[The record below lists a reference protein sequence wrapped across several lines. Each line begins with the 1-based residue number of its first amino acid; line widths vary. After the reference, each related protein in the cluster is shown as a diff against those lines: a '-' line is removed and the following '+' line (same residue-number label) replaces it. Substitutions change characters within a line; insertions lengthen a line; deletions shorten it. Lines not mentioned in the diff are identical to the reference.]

1 MMHPFMRWETSAWPG
16 RRRRLCCWSYALLAV
31 ALPACTPPAP
41 ASLQG
46 YVEGDYVRVAAP
58 FAGTLTT
65 LDVQRGATVKPGAPL
80 FVLEQENEAAASRE
94 AAQRLAAAQA
104 TLANLQKGKRAPEIA
119 AVQDQIRQAQA
130 TVALDRQNLVRQQA
144 LVREGF
150 TSRASLD
157 QAQSA
162 FTRDSAR
169 VAELKNQL
177 QTAREGGRPDEIR
190 AAEAQVRASQAALAQ
205 ANWRL
210 AQKSVRAPV
219 AALVDDTLY
228 TQGEWVPAGS
238 PVVSLLPPGNIR
250 VRFFVAETKLGRLHP
265 GQQVSVHCDGCVH
278 AIPAVIRYISS
289 QAEYTPPV
297 LYNKDNREKLVYLV
311 EAHPSPQDA
320 SRLHPGQPV
329 DVFLGH

>member
-1 MMHPFMRWETSAWPG
+1 M
-16 RRRRLCCWSYALLAV
+16 
-31 ALPACTPPAP
+31 
-41 ASLQG
+41 
-46 YVEGDYVRVAAP
+46 RVAAP

>member
-1 MMHPFMRWETSAWPG
+1 MVHPFMRWETIFRTG
-16 RRRRLCCWSYALLAV
+16 RRCLCLLAFALPV
-31 ALPACTPPAP
+31 FALPACTPVAP

-65 LDVQRGATVKPGAPL
+65 LAVQRGVTVQPGAPL

-104 TLANLQKGKRAPEIA
+104 TLANLQKGKRTPEIA

-130 TVALDRQNLVRQQA
+130 TVALDRQTLLRQQA
-144 LVREGF
+144 LVRQGF

-157 QAQSA
+157 QAQAA

-177 QTAREGGRPDEIR
+177 QTAREGARPDEIR
-190 AAEAQVRASQAALAQ
+190 AAEAQVHASQAALAQ
-205 ANWRL
+205 ADWRL

-219 AALVDDTLY
+219 GALVDDTLY

-250 VRFFVAETKLGRLHP
+250 VRFFVTETGVGRLRR
-265 GQQVSVHCDGCVH
+265 GQQVTVRCDGCAQ
-278 AIPAVIRYISS
+278 AIPAVIRYISP

-297 LYNKDNREKLVYLV
+297 LYNKDNREKLVFLV
-311 EAHPSPQDA
+311 EARPAPQDA
-320 SRLHPGQPV
+320 ARLHPGQPV